1 MIKKLITW
9 IYLRVVYLPEFK
21 KKVEAAYPDA
31 NITYTTRIEEDPVL
45 PDRELEGRIM
55 RQAWFER
62 ERIPDD
68 HLH

>member
-1 MIKKLITW
+1 MIKKFVTW
-9 IYLRVVYLPEFK
+9 LYLKVVYLPLFK
-21 KKVEAAYPDA
+21 EKIEKQYPDA
-31 NITYTTRIEEDPVL
+31 RITYSTRIEDDYDP
-45 PDRELEGRIM
+45 ELEGRIM